1 VMTIPQMARAGLW
14 LNLTFTL
21 LLAVLTYTVV
31 VFVFGI
37 ELGTVPDWARTA
49 G

>member
-37 ELGTVPDWARTA
+37 ELGTVPAWARTA